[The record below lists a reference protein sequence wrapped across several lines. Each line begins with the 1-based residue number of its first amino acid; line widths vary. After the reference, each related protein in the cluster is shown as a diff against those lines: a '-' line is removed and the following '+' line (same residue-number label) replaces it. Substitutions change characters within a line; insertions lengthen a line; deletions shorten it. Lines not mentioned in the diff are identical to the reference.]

1 MSFKL
6 FPLIWGVP
14 SGFLS
19 GTETLV
25 LLKLGDCAQDD
36 GSSVYPS
43 LRRVSK
49 DTKLSIRVIQRSI
62 HSLLTK
68 KMIERVQSFSARM
81 PNIYKINVD
90 LLKNINQD
98 VTIRYENQG
107 CQNNHPNAS
116 GMVKMTGESGQNDYP
131 NASGMVKMTGGSG
144 QNDPSR
150 AVKMTTNP
158 LYNPLIEPFLLPADN
173 ASSQKT
179 LETSFFEAR
188 QNPFSDSAVEQ
199 ALSQELESGVL
210 EGPVNHGWEESG
222 QEKPVLP
229 KDALAF
235 VGLRARLSAGCSP
248 VGSTSVLKNPSEKSQ
263 GFCLKGQGP
272 LRVGND
278 SRKPVERLDGSETAL
293 FDWKKPSVL
302 PLSCAEKPSK
312 GRSSSLGED
321 LFSKW
326 YAVYPRKVSRKKA
339 YQAFGKAIKR
349 VHFETLLELTRS
361 YAHLVEG
368 QDKQYIPH
376 PATWL
381 SGERWEDVQSSY
393 LFSSPG
399 PMEPIQTRLPEKL
412 QVFVKSHPQLALNAF
427 AFEAC
432 EVVQQTD
439 RLILHVPSRF
449 YLDKIDLY
457 TRELEDFFGKP
468 VELHV
473 KAAAPSDPSQQVFT
487 KGFASIEKD
496 CLLRPCL

>member
-43 LRRVSK
+43 LRRVSE

-90 LLKNINQD
+90 LLKNLNQD
-98 VTIRYENQG
+98 LTIRYENQG
-107 CQNNHPNAS
+107 CQN
-116 GMVKMTGESGQNDYP
+116 DYP
-131 NASGMVKMTGGSG
+131 NASGVVKMTGGSG

-199 ALSQELESGVL
+199 ALSQELPSGVL
-210 EGPVNHGWEESG
+210 AGPVNHGWEESG

-235 VGLRARLSAGCSP
+235 VRLRAVLSAGCSP
-248 VGSTSVLKNPSEKSQ
+248 VGSASVLKNPSEKSQ

-278 SRKPVERLDGSETAL
+278 SRKPIERLDGSETAL

-381 SGERWEDVQSSY
+381 SGERWEDVKSSY
-393 LFSSPG
+393 LFSSLG
-399 PMEPIQTRLPEKL
+399 SMEPIQTRLPEKL
-412 QVFVKSHPQLALNAF
+412 QAFVKSHPQLALNAF

-468 VELHV
+468 VELHL